1 MLARNIEFFRGFLK
15 EFHTTGAICSTS
27 PVAAKT
33 LCHPL
38 EGSRSPKRI
47 LEVGAGTGAVT
58 FQILP
63 RLQEGDSLTICEVNS
78 NFAEQLRKRLDAS
91 PLFAKHAARTS
102 FFEGYIQEL
111 TASQP
116 FDVIIC
122 SLPFLNFTVELTDEI
137 FTKLRELSHEP
148 TVLTYY
154 EYIGI
159 RSLSKIFSLSQRRE
173 RFQKLD
179 AYLTSLLLKH
189 EIQKER
195 IWFNFL
201 PIDVHTLQLLGKE
214 EGL

>member
-15 EFHTTGAICSTS
+15 EFHTTGAVCSTS
-27 PVAAKT
+27 SIAAKT
-33 LCHPL
+33 MCHPL
-38 EGSRSPKRI
+38 EGNRAPKRI

-63 RLQEGDSLTICEVNS
+63 LLQPEDSLTICEVNA
-78 NFAEQLRKRLDAS
+78 NFADQLQKRLDNS
-91 PLFAKHAARTS
+91 PLYAQHSSRIS

-111 TASQP
+111 QTQEP

-137 FTKLRELSHEP
+137 FTKLRNLSHES

-159 RSLSKIFSLSQRRE
+159 RALSKIFSLSKRRA
-173 RFQKLD
+173 RFHQLDSYLSKL
-179 AYLTSLLLKH
+179 LSTH
-189 EIQKER
+189 EIQKNR
-195 IWFNFL
+195 IWLNFL
-201 PIDVHTLQLLGKE
+201 PIDVHTIKLLNAQ
-214 EGL
+214 